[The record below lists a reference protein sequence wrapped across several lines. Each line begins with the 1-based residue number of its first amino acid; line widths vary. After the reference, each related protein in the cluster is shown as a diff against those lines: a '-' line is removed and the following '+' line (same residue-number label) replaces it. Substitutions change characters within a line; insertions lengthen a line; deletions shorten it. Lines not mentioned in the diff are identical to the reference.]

1 MASQEITDILAPRK
15 PRFISLPGIWRAL
28 RVWPIVPVFLLS
40 LVLVSGIA
48 APWVAPHD
56 PDRGNLRE
64 RNLPPFWSG
73 PETALKTVADN
84 VALEEQGR
92 LITLRNAQEIDPQ
105 AAVGDTVEV
114 EIASGGSTKY
124 LLGTDQLG
132 RDLLSRVIYGARISL
147 VVAVVTLGVG
157 GTIGVTL
164 GLVAGW
170 YGGWVDE
177 LIMRFVDVM
186 LSLPL
191 ILVAL
196 VLVVTLGQSFSIIV
210 TVLCL
215 FIWPRFARQIRGE
228 VLQLKT
234 QDYVAL
240 AKVSGAS
247 TLRILFV
254 HIFPGTI
261 NTLIVVATLQIGIV
275 ILLESVLSFLGAG
288 VPPPTAAWGSMV
300 AEGRDR
306 LAGFWWI
313 STFPGLAIML
323 TVMSLNLFGDW
334 LRDKLDP
341 RLRQMSSAAPAEHF
355 IGKTER
361 PQTRDES
368 GAFLSGSSER
378 QPYNSRRV
386 SSSKARSSA
395 LNSGNPGAF
404 GLIPPVKAGG
414 RFSKNALR
422 PSSPSV
428 VSWVSKVLN
437 RV

>member
-1 MASQEITDILAPRK
+1 MASQETTDILAPRE
-15 PRFISLPGIWRAL
+15 PRLISLPGIWRAL
-28 RVWPIVPVFLLS
+28 RVWPIVPVILLS

-73 PETALKTVADN
+73 PESALKTVADS

-114 EIASGGSTKY
+114 EIAGGGSTKY

-300 AEGRDR
+300 ADGRDR
-306 LAGFWWI
+306 LAGYWWI

-341 RLRQMSSAAPAEHF
+341 RLRQ
-355 IGKTER
+355 
-361 PQTRDES
+361 
-368 GAFLSGSSER
+368 
-378 QPYNSRRV
+378 
-386 SSSKARSSA
+386 
-395 LNSGNPGAF
+395 
-404 GLIPPVKAGG
+404 
-414 RFSKNALR
+414 
-422 PSSPSV
+422 
-428 VSWVSKVLN
+428 VL
-437 RV
+437 

>member
-1 MASQEITDILAPRK
+1 MASQETTDILAPRE
-15 PRFISLPGIWRAL
+15 PRLISLPGIWRAL
-28 RVWPIVPVFLLS
+28 RVWPIVPVILLS

-73 PETALKTVADN
+73 PESALKTVADS

-240 AKVSGAS
+240 AKVAGAS

-300 AEGRDR
+300 ADGRDR
-306 LAGFWWI
+306 LAGYWWI

-341 RLRQMSSAAPAEHF
+341 RLRQ
-355 IGKTER
+355 
-361 PQTRDES
+361 
-368 GAFLSGSSER
+368 
-378 QPYNSRRV
+378 
-386 SSSKARSSA
+386 
-395 LNSGNPGAF
+395 
-404 GLIPPVKAGG
+404 
-414 RFSKNALR
+414 
-422 PSSPSV
+422 
-428 VSWVSKVLN
+428 VL
-437 RV
+437 

>member
-1 MASQEITDILAPRK
+1 MASKEITDTFVARK
-15 PRFISLPGIWRAL
+15 PRLAGLISIWRTL
-28 RVWPIVPVFLLS
+28 RSWPIVPVVLLS

-73 PETALKTVADN
+73 PESALKTVADS

-92 LITLRNAQEIDPQ
+92 LITLRNAQKIDPQ
-105 AAVGDTVEV
+105 AGVGDTVEV
-114 EIASGGSTKY
+114 EIAAGGSTKY

-157 GTIGVTL
+157 GTIGVSL

-300 AEGRDR
+300 ADGRDR

-341 RLRQMSSAAPAEHF
+341 RLRQ
-355 IGKTER
+355 
-361 PQTRDES
+361 
-368 GAFLSGSSER
+368 
-378 QPYNSRRV
+378 
-386 SSSKARSSA
+386 
-395 LNSGNPGAF
+395 
-404 GLIPPVKAGG
+404 
-414 RFSKNALR
+414 
-422 PSSPSV
+422 
-428 VSWVSKVLN
+428 VL
-437 RV
+437 

>member
-1 MASQEITDILAPRK
+1 
-15 PRFISLPGIWRAL
+15 
-28 RVWPIVPVFLLS
+28 VPVFLLS

-114 EIASGGSTKY
+114 EIAGGGSTKY

-300 AEGRDR
+300 ADGRDR

-341 RLRQMSSAAPAEHF
+341 RLRQ
-355 IGKTER
+355 
-361 PQTRDES
+361 
-368 GAFLSGSSER
+368 
-378 QPYNSRRV
+378 
-386 SSSKARSSA
+386 
-395 LNSGNPGAF
+395 
-404 GLIPPVKAGG
+404 
-414 RFSKNALR
+414 
-422 PSSPSV
+422 
-428 VSWVSKVLN
+428 VL
-437 RV
+437 

>member
-1 MASQEITDILAPRK
+1 MASQETTDILAPRE
-15 PRFISLPGIWRAL
+15 PRLISLPGIWRAL
-28 RVWPIVPVFLLS
+28 RVWPIVPVILLS

-73 PETALKTVADN
+73 PGTALKTVADN

-114 EIASGGSTKY
+114 EISGGGSTKY
-124 LLGTDQLG
+124 LLGTAQLG

-240 AKVSGAS
+240 AKVAGAS
-247 TLRILFV
+247 TRRILLI

-341 RLRQMSSAAPAEHF
+341 RLRQM
-355 IGKTER
+355 
-361 PQTRDES
+361 
-368 GAFLSGSSER
+368 
-378 QPYNSRRV
+378 N
-386 SSSKARSSA
+386 
-395 LNSGNPGAF
+395 
-404 GLIPPVKAGG
+404 
-414 RFSKNALR
+414 
-422 PSSPSV
+422 
-428 VSWVSKVLN
+428 
-437 RV
+437 

>member
-1 MASQEITDILAPRK
+1 MASKEITDTFVARK
-15 PRFISLPGIWRAL
+15 PRLAGLISIWRTL
-28 RVWPIVPVFLLS
+28 RSWPIVPVVLLS

-48 APWVAPHD
+48 APWVAPND

-64 RNLPPFWSG
+64 RNLPPFWAG
-73 PETALKTVADN
+73 PETSLKTVADN

-92 LITLRNAQEIDPQ
+92 LITLRNAQKIDPQ
-105 AAVGDTVEV
+105 AGVGDTVEV
-114 EIASGGSTKY
+114 EIAAGGSTKY

-157 GTIGVTL
+157 GTIGVSL

-240 AKVSGAS
+240 AKVAGAS
-247 TLRILFV
+247 TLRILFI

-300 AEGRDR
+300 ADGRDR
-306 LAGFWWI
+306 LAGYWWI
-313 STFPGLAIML
+313 ATFPGLAIML

-341 RLRQMSSAAPAEHF
+341 RLRQ
-355 IGKTER
+355 
-361 PQTRDES
+361 
-368 GAFLSGSSER
+368 L
-378 QPYNSRRV
+378 
-386 SSSKARSSA
+386 
-395 LNSGNPGAF
+395 
-404 GLIPPVKAGG
+404 
-414 RFSKNALR
+414 
-422 PSSPSV
+422 
-428 VSWVSKVLN
+428 
-437 RV
+437 